1 MVAGGVATPPPGEIG
16 DPAAEANADLNA
28 AASRAIPYHPSTNPI
43 QIAVAMEDPIATAIE
58 NRIATAIGIA
68 ESSIHQTPAATPRG
82 R

>member
-1 MVAGGVATPPPGEIG
+1 MVAGGGAASPPGVIG

-28 AASRAIPYHPSTNPI
+28 AAGRAILYNPSTNPT
-43 QIAVAMEDPIATAIE
+43 PIATAKE

-68 ESSIHQTPAATPRG
+68 ESNIQSTPAATPRG